1 MSRAK
6 LRNIWSRLPAW
17 GALLLG
23 LGTLIGDARADRPEL
38 RPSGTPAEPSSR
50 SASRAGEVAV
60 RIDGEK
66 IYISQDGNTFE
77 ELHLG
82 DTPEAAHLKKLLRDE
97 GADGGSVSIP
107 VGSMI
112 VASGGGGTKGEKPK
126 SSRAKTNENGK

>member
-1 MSRAK
+1 MARDQK
-6 LRNIWSRLPAW
+6 
-17 GALLLG
+17 
-23 LGTLIGDARADRPEL
+23 IGVIPRHGGGDIGKVHAARRTEGGKA
-38 RPSGTPAEPSSR
+38 
-50 SASRAGEVAV
+50 
-60 RIDGEK
+60 
-66 IYISQDGNTFE
+66 TFPE

-126 SSRAKTNENGK
+126 SSRAKTNGNDK

>member
-1 MSRAK
+1 MPRTSAK
-6 LRNIWSRLPAW
+6 LPNRSSFTTATD
-17 GALLLG
+17 AAAAG
-23 LGTLIGDARADRPEL
+23 LCRIARCPREDI
-38 RPSGTPAEPSSR
+38 
-50 SASRAGEVAV
+50 V
-60 RIDGEK
+60 
-66 IYISQDGNTFE
+66 Y
-77 ELHLG
+77 LG